1 MMMENKELLEKY
13 FVEKDR
19 SKQLSLLKDYMFSL
33 SPEELKIFML
43 EPLDFLE
50 KALKSSTVS
59 EERKGKILA
68 HLDEMIFLMKGK
80 VRAER

>member
-1 MMMENKELLEKY
+1 MENKELLEKY

-19 SKQLSLLKDYMFSL
+19 SKQLSLLKDYLFSL
-33 SPEELKIFML
+33 PPEELKTFML

-50 KALKSSTVS
+50 KALNSSTVS

-80 VRAER
+80 VRVEL